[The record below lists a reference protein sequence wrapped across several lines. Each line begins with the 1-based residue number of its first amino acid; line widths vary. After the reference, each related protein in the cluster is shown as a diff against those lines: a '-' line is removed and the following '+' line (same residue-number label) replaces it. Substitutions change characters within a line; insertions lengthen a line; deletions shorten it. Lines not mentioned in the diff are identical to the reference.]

1 MKRLIFVKRRG
12 SLLTSAYTST
22 LPIATVT
29 QPNLSRTVLIPKFDS
44 SLGVLY
50 KIQIQLAT
58 TNRSTS
64 RIENFDNVSRAGTQS
79 GANFVETV
87 SLNGSTL
94 ATNNI
99 QVLFTNN
106 LAAYDGLPDYG
117 GSSGVSNAR
126 RTVSNTKSNFINT
139 SFNSF
144 FIGSGNVTLNVADI
158 ATGFVVGPVLYALAV
173 VPEAGVSVTVTYYYV
188 EKTSPTIISGTIWDD
203 YNGNGVMEPGEPGLA
218 GVILSLLDE
227 FGSPTA
233 IPNAT
238 TDVDGYYEFTGVT
251 PGNYYV
257 VYGLP
262 SGYTVTTDSD
272 GVDGSNSMFVTVSS
286 GQTTNANVGMMIPPP
301 PIVSGIIW
309 EDTDGDGII
318 GIGESRLTGITVSL
332 LDEAGAPT
340 GLTAT
345 SDVDGIYTFNLPAAG
360 NYKISY
366 TIPDGYIA
374 TYDYDGIDISNQ
386 FAFTAN
392 NGEVID
398 LFHIGFQLT
407 P

>member
-1 MKRLIFVKRRG
+1 MKRFIFAKRRG

-22 LPIATVT
+22 LSIASVT
-29 QPNLSRTVLIPKFDS
+29 QPNLARTVTIPQFDS
-44 SLGVLY
+44 SLGVLF
-50 KIQIQLAT
+50 KIEIQLT
-58 TNRSTS
+58 TTARSTS
-64 RIENFDNVSRAGTQS
+64 RIENLDAVARAGTQS
-79 GANFVETV
+79 GANFVETA
-87 SLNGSTL
+87 SLGGSTL
-94 ATNNI
+94 ITNNI

-139 SFNSF
+139 SFNYL
-144 FIGSGNVTLNVADI
+144 FIGSGNVTLNINDV
-158 ATGFVVGPVLYALAV
+158 ATGFVIGPIDYALAV
-173 VPEAGVSVTVTYYYV
+173 VPETGVSVTVTYHYI
-188 EKTSPTIISGTIWDD
+188 ESILPTVISGTIWED

-218 GVILSLLDE
+218 GVILSLFDE

-238 TDVDGYYEFTGVT
+238 TDADGYYEFTGLT
-251 PGNYYV
+251 AGNYYV
-257 VYGLP
+257 VYELP

-272 GVDGSNSMFVTVSS
+272 GVDGSNSMFVSVAS
-286 GQTTNANVGMMIPPP
+286 GQTTSANVGMMIPPP
-301 PIVSGIIW
+301 PVISGIIW

-318 GIGESRLTGITVSL
+318 GISEPRLSGITVSL
-332 LDEAGAPT
+332 LDEAGVPT

-345 SDVDGIYTFNLPAAG
+345 SDVDGIYTFNLLSAG

-366 TIPDGYIA
+366 TVPDGYIT
-374 TYDYDGIDISNQ
+374 TYDYDGVDINNQ
-386 FAFTAN
+386 FAFTAS
-392 NGEVID
+392 NGDVID
-398 LFHIGFQLT
+398 LFHIGFQLI